1 MSRYALLLSTMAWLL
16 CPTLTQADLFD
27 TARRSIHSQMG
38 VNDYSGVTMQGG
50 AALQSGVSPG
60 ALTIFRGQS
69 NIGGPCGS
77 FNFAA
82 SFKEAV
88 EEIPDLLEAVAQQLA
103 ANVPMLVLCYSSPT
117 ICDITKHVQ
126 GILNALVQARMADC
140 QAVQNAM
147 AYGGLR
153 MRGGQISQCL
163 EDQVN
168 SGATLNAALRTC
180 HGDVGGIRS
189 PLGTNNGQVNLVQET
204 LQAAG
209 ASPELQTLAKGLV
222 GDITLRANGSQLA
235 TDHQRPQASL
245 LSQYE
250 TNRAAADAALR
261 AAIDELAANGTV
273 SDQTMQSISVPGQV
287 TPRAALDA
295 LLTLRNDPVRYES
308 FVAKLS
314 TGIGLTQLQ
323 WACSEL
329 EDALASAMEANTH
342 LTDEERRLLE
352 RRLQGLEHEMKQVL
366 AKKKVVDE
374 TLQPTVD
381 ALLRE
386 YAGVQQMATQAGFRA
401 PATIVP
407 AMPYRTQM
415 PIGYGR

>member
-1 MSRYALLLSTMAWLL
+1 MLMLGLLLLL
-16 CPTLTQADLFD
+16 PMTTQADLFD
-27 TARRSIHSQMG
+27 TARRSIHSQVG

-103 ANVPMLVLCYSSPT
+103 ANVPMLALCYASPT

-126 GILNALVQARMADC
+126 GILNALMQARMAQC

-153 MRGGQISQCL
+153 LRGGQISQCL
-163 EDQVN
+163 EDEVN
-168 SGATLNAALRTC
+168 SGATLNAALRKC
-180 HGDVGGIRS
+180 NGDVNGIRS
-189 PLGTNNGQVNLVQET
+189 PLGTNGGQVNLVQET

-209 ASPELQTLAKGLV
+209 ANQEMQTLAKSLV

-250 TNRAAADAALR
+250 SNRAAADAAIR
-261 AAIDELAANGTV
+261 AAIEELQANGTV
-273 SDQTMQSISVPGQV
+273 SDQTMQGISVPGQV

-295 LLTLRNDPVRYES
+295 LLTHADRHDSLHETDLS
-308 FVAKLS
+308 AFV
-314 TGIGLTQLQ
+314 G
-323 WACSEL
+323 
-329 EDALASAMEANTH
+329 
-342 LTDEERRLLE
+342 
-352 RRLQGLEHEMKQVL
+352 
-366 AKKKVVDE
+366 
-374 TLQPTVD
+374 
-381 ALLRE
+381 
-386 YAGVQQMATQAGFRA
+386 
-401 PATIVP
+401 
-407 AMPYRTQM
+407 
-415 PIGYGR
+415 